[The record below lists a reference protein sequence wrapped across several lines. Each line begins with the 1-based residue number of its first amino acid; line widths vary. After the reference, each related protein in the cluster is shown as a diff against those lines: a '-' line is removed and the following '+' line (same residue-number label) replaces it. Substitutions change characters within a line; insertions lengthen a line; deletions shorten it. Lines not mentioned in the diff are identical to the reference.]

1 MIYFKTKKDFK
12 KLPIGIILIIIMG
25 LSPFIIGYIGGTI
38 TEFITNESCNES
50 NCFWGV
56 IPWFLFITIPL
67 GILSFI
73 FFIIIALIDFIR
85 LKKNNSYT

>member
-67 GILSFI
+67 SILLFLI
-73 FFIIIALIDFIR
+73 YIIIALIDLIGIQ
-85 LKKNNSYT
+85 KTQHNK